1 MARTSL
7 PSRGARSASTPP
19 SARTRRALRPQPP
32 PPARLPRGCAHG
44 LRCHR
49 GGRDQRYPRPPGAH
63 GQRRPRRDRH
73 LERRFLPE
81 QPEPLVLAALFDFD
95 GTLVDTTEMI
105 FQSMRHATSSV
116 LGRDDLSREE
126 LLANVGQPLPRPLGR
141 SAAHTAVPPPAPLP
155 PDEPPAPAGQP
166 LPRQMELFD
175 AEKADL
181 LLEAYRTH
189 HEEHHDALIAE
200 FPGVYETLNRLRT
213 AGVRI
218 IVVTSKRRRSVEM
231 ALEKFPGLGLV
242 VDLFVTLEDTTEHKP
257 HPEPLLKGL
266 ELAAT

>member
-1 MARTSL
+1 
-7 PSRGARSASTPP
+7 
-19 SARTRRALRPQPP
+19 
-32 PPARLPRGCAHG
+32 
-44 LRCHR
+44 
-49 GGRDQRYPRPPGAH
+49 
-63 GQRRPRRDRH
+63 
-73 LERRFLPE
+73 
-81 QPEPLVLAALFDFD
+81 VLSAALFDFD

-126 LLANVGQPLPRPLGR
+126 LLANVGQPLPR
-141 SAAHTAVPPPAPLP
+141 
-155 PDEPPAPAGQP
+155 
-166 LPRQMELFD
+166 QMELFD

-189 HEEHHDALIAE
+189 HEEHHDALIAG

-266 ELAAT
+266 ELAGDVPKDSAVYVGDSPFDVQAAKAAGLRSVAVSWGAFSEDTLREAEPDHLVRDLDAVVDVLLKLKT